1 MPTKDASPE
10 NGRVASKTAA
20 EVVGAQ
26 TTERCRAALWS
37 ALREHSEVQ
46 RLLSVYLLGMF
57 VLTPIWVI
65 TRCEQADRWLQRL
78 SSRSR
83 YAGNW
88 DPWLIWVGLVGAFL
102 VALAGY
108 RAYFDRPET
117 EADIE
122 REVERLKS
130 TR

>member
-1 MPTKDASPE
+1 MPEKTVAE
-10 NGRVASKTAA
+10 NGRVTSGTAN
-20 EVVGAQ
+20 EVVRSR
-26 TTERCRAALWS
+26 EEK
-37 ALREHSEVQ
+37 ALRKLAVEHLDNIRRFKRYLVI
-46 RLLSVYLLGMF
+46 YLLGML

-65 TRCEQADRWLQRL
+65 TQYEQADGWLQHL

-83 YAGNW
+83 YAGDW

-108 RAYFDRPET
+108 RAYFDQPET
-117 EADIE
+117 EAEIE

-130 TR
+130 AR